1 MQYRIPLGRSSQD
14 AATTLRNAPRRLA
27 FRKQSNK
34 HPVEGIDDPKIAI
47 CAIAQSFL
55 ELNDLPTSEQRHHL
69 HVLLR
74 SKLRC
79 AEEEA
84 KEMLVLGRWLMT
96 QCKSAE
102 AAIPR
107 LAHRLYKI
115 DDGHSWD
122 LLHDLLDR
130 LVPHDLTSAQLNAI
144 DDLRRAFRL

>member
-1 MQYRIPLGRSSQD
+1 MPILIAILTALAGAVWWWVRHNPRQALETAQD

-84 KEMLVLGRWLMT
+84 KEMLVLG
-96 QCKSAE
+96 A
-102 AAIPR
+102 
-107 LAHRLYKI
+107 
-115 DDGHSWD
+115 G
-122 LLHDLLDR
+122 
-130 LVPHDLTSAQLNAI
+130 
-144 DDLRRAFRL
+144 